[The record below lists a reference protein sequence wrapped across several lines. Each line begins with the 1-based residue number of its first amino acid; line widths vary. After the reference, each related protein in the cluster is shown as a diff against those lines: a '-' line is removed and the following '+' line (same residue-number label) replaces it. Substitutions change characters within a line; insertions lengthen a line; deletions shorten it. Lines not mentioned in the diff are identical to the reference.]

1 MNQITDVTRQSIADE
16 LDISRIHYA
25 AKLEEPDFWARL
37 LNLQKLPSNDSRYNN
52 AYEDIHKHMVMNRD
66 WDDQWYMTDPRIHML
81 HAPDDLYKRFL
92 ALTIHP
98 RICTDEKQISALIAI
113 YDKHLAG
120 DNLRML
126 QTSNISGK
134 PVYEVVAVGAGQA
147 AAAASKQQIKKLLNT
162 AYVDA
167 KIKVM
172 HDNIKINTELAIG
185 MGKEL
190 LETACKSILKQRSIT
205 INKDW
210 SLSQLFRETLKQF
223 DFTPVGA
230 EDPELAR
237 RGIAAL
243 LSGVNSI
250 VHGIGD
256 LRNSYGSGHGKDADF
271 KGIKP
276 KYASLFVGLVSQV
289 VILLLETNGE
299 QAELVETDNDF

>member
-16 LDISRIHYA
+16 MDINRIHYA

-66 WDDQWYMTDPRIHML
+66 WDDQWYMTDQRIHML
-81 HAPDDLYKRFL
+81 HAPDEIYKRFI
-92 ALTIHP
+92 ALTVHP

-126 QTSNISGK
+126 QTSDISGK

-185 MGKEL
+185 TGKEL
-190 LETACKSILKQRSIT
+190 LETACKSILKQRCIT

-223 DFTPVGA
+223 DFTPIGA
-230 EDPELAR
+230 EDPELAQ

-271 KGIKP
+271 KGIES

-299 QAELVETDNDF
+299 QAELVEPNNDF